1 MGCRLWGPH
10 RVGDDWR
17 DLAAAA
23 ALHPHGAGGGTGRK
37 LFTWLQQGW
46 GKGRGWDPQVPAIGR
61 LLPTLGL
68 EETGLVVSSEFSAG
82 FSGDQKGLP
91 APSVLFFHLMRRP
104 KAPLKGPA
112 RAGRRQ
118 PWGI

>member
-1 MGCRLWGPH
+1 MASAGMGEGP
-10 RVGDDWR
+10 
-17 DLAAAA
+17 
-23 ALHPHGAGGGTGRK
+23 K
-37 LFTWLQQGW
+37 
-46 GKGRGWDPQVPAIGR
+46 KGPPLPAVGR

-68 EETGLVVSSEFSAG
+68 EELGPVLSSEFSAG

-91 APSVLFFHLMRRP
+91 APSVLFFHLMWRP
-104 KAPLKGPA
+104 KAPHKGPA